1 MKSISVRIF
10 VLISLVMLMSACKS
24 SSKLDIKDQLTIS
37 AWELSTLQ
45 GMAVDSKEFMKG
57 MPFLVFSKDGRL
69 TGSTGCNSMSGTYEA
84 KNNNISLNPGAMTRM
99 ACPGN
104 GEMLFLEAMRK
115 VKNLE
120 ISGGKLALLDGTTE
134 MMTFVP
140 RK

>member
-1 MKSISVRIF
+1 MKRISVKIF

-24 SSKLDIKDQLTIS
+24 SSKLDAKDQLTVS
-37 AWELSTLQ
+37 AWELNTLQ
-45 GMAVDSKEFMKG
+45 GKTVDGREFMNG

-69 TGSTGCNSMSGTYEA
+69 SGSTGCNSMSGTYEL

-120 ISGGKLALLDGTTE
+120 IAGGKLVLQDGTTE
-134 MMTFVP
+134 IMTLVP